1 MIETLALALA
11 LAVVIDL
18 TVCAGCLVG
27 GLIKENREEKKDG

>member
-11 LAVVIDL
+11 IAVVIDL

-27 GLIKENREEKKDG
+27 ALIKENCEDKKE